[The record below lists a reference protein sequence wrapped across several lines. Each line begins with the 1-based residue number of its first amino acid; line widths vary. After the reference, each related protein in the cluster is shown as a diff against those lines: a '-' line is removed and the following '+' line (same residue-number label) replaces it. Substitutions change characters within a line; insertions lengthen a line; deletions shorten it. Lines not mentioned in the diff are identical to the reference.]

1 MSCLIWNYRGLGNP
15 CIGYEL
21 ADMVRV
27 EDLSVMF
34 LAETWANEARL
45 KDVKRKI
52 QFENMFES
60 PRTTREGELVL
71 LWRSSVYISIEGFKK
86 NHIDAIIN
94 KNKEREW
101 RFTGFYGEPDTQKRI
116 ESWNLLRSLN
126 QKFKVLWLCAWD
138 FNELVRSEEKLG
150 GNRRSHNQVQLF
162 RDAINACGF
171 IDLGYSGF
179 RFTWSKHYTN
189 SYSIWERQNRALYI
203 TEWLNQFASTK
214 VGHLTCTTSDHFFQW
229 ITPSGIAPP
238 PISRPFHFEEMW
250 LLDKESGRVVE
261 AMWRN
266 TFSSEA
272 ETQVMKKIA
281 KCGSELT

>member
-1 MSCLIWNYRGLGNP
+1 M
-15 CIGYEL
+15 
-21 ADMVRV
+21 
-27 EDLSVMF
+27 
-34 LAETWANEARL
+34 
-45 KDVKRKI
+45 
-52 QFENMFES
+52 
-60 PRTTREGELVL
+60 
-71 LWRSSVYISIEGFKK
+71 
-86 NHIDAIIN
+86 
-94 KNKEREW
+94 
-101 RFTGFYGEPDTQKRI
+101 
-116 ESWNLLRSLN
+116 
-126 QKFKVLWLCAWD
+126 CAWD

-150 GNRRSHNQVQLF
+150 GNKRSHNQVQLF

-214 VGHLTCTTSDHFFQW
+214 VGHLTCTTSDHSPLW
-229 ITPSGIAPP
+229 ITPSDIAPP
-238 PISRPFHFEEMW
+238 PISRPFRFEEMW
-250 LLDKESGRVVE
+250 LLGKECGRVVE